1 MKCKY
6 CNGTGISNT
15 CVNGT
20 FKPCSFCDGTGE
32 YEPFDAD
39 IELDKLDSEPQTNEE
54 WLRTATTEQLA
65 EFISKIDMPFMD
77 KAPFPCG
84 DLIECNKNC
93 GLYSRCVK
101 DDFPTNKE
109 VWVEWLKQ
117 PHKPIS

>member
-1 MKCKY
+1 MICPKCY
-6 CNGTGISNT
+6 GVGRIP
-15 CVNGT
+15 
-20 FKPCSFCDGTGE
+20 FGE
-32 YEPFDAD
+32 EPE
-39 IELDKLDSEPQTNEE
+39 IYTNEE
-54 WLRTATTEQLA
+54 WLRICTTEQLA

-117 PHKPIS
+117 PHTVKE